1 VGVNGGRILIAD
13 ASERFR
19 AFASD
24 LVRRAGFAASEVMTA
39 EAAVAAAREERPA
52 LVLLDVSLPDLS
64 GFEVC
69 RQLREEFGEDL
80 PIVFV
85 SDTRVE
91 PLDRAAGLLIGGDD
105 YVVKPVDPDEL
116 LARMRRLISR
126 SDRGGATSPL
136 ATRDVALTPREQEIL
151 QLMAEGMGSKEIAQ
165 MLVISPKTV
174 SSHIQSVIGKLGVHS
189 RAEAVATAYREGLVT
204 LLVAASEH
212 LSP

>member
-1 VGVNGGRILIAD
+1 MGVSGGRILIAD
-13 ASERFR
+13 ASGPFR

-24 LVRRAGFAASEVMTA
+24 LVRRAGFAASEAMTA
-39 EAAVAAAREERPA
+39 EATVAAAHEERPA

-69 RQLREEFGEDL
+69 RQLRDEFGDDL

-116 LARMRRLISR
+116 LARIRRLIAR
-126 SDRGGATSPL
+126 SHGGHATLTPT
-136 ATRDVALTPREQEIL
+136 ARDAALTNREHEIL
-151 QLMAEGMGSKEIAQ
+151 QLLAEGMGSKEIAQ
-165 MLVISPKTV
+165 TLVISPKTV

-189 RAEAVATAYREGLVT
+189 RAEAVAIAYREGLVT
-204 LLVAASEH
+204 FLVTAGERLAQ
-212 LSP
+212 